1 MANQNGN
8 SARPSEVLE
17 RFLTAR
23 EQVAACRRLLP
34 ANVAVR
40 GLPRAEEAMRAA
52 AADLDAMIAER
63 NRMPHDQT
71 AITQIVEQAYR
82 ERDLVEGFY
91 AQANRQLHTMID
103 RIRSLEAEVKRL
115 RDALEAARTF
125 IGDEYR
131 DPKAEALEGHHI
143 ANEARPVWHAI
154 CAALEAKHD

>member
-1 MANQNGN
+1 M
-8 SARPSEVLE
+8 
-17 RFLTAR
+17 T
-23 EQVAACRRLLP
+23 
-34 ANVAVR
+34 
-40 GLPRAEEAMRAA
+40 
-52 AADLDAMIAER
+52 
-63 NRMPHDQT
+63 DQT

-115 RDALEAARTF
+115 REALDECRTF

-143 ANEARPVWHAI
+143 AKEARPVWHTI
-154 CAALEAKHD
+154 CTALEAKHD